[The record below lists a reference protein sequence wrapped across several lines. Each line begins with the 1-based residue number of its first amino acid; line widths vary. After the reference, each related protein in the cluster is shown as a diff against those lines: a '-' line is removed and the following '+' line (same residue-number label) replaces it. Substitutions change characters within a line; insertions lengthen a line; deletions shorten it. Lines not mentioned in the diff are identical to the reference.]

1 MFYLLRIEKN
11 NPISLSKTRFA
22 GTARYSA
29 AFSAIIARI
38 VFKTY
43 RGTMSTQPKSDP
55 ELVEVFD
62 TMQESEAMVVHGL
75 LTSAGI
81 ESVLANLEAPQ
92 DVLPGVGGIS
102 VRVNAA
108 QEEEARRLIDDYR
121 DNAAAEDD
129 SSALEDDRT
138 LG

>member
-1 MFYLLRIEKN
+1 M
-11 NPISLSKTRFA
+11 
-22 GTARYSA
+22 SA
-29 AFSAIIARI
+29 
-38 VFKTY
+38 
-43 RGTMSTQPKSDP
+43 QPTSDP

-81 ESVLANLEAPQ
+81 ESVVANLEAPQ

-108 QEEEARRLIDDYR
+108 QEEEARRLIDDFR
-121 DNAAAEDD
+121 KNGASDDD
-129 SSALEDDRT
+129 SSPLDDDRNKARP
-138 LG
+138 LRL